1 MPDLTELLCL
11 DDDICWLS
19 LYFFSDR
26 CAELNFYNQEDNE
39 NKYINIRVYVRPLYK
54 YDALFNSFKEITD
67 TYRTIYDSA
76 EFDNLRKLIKIYLNN
91 MGPVTGSLPSAKSW
105 KEQMW

>member
-26 CAELNFYNQEDNE
+26 CAELNFCTREDNE
-39 NKYINIRVYVRPLYK
+39 NKYINTHVYVRPIYK
-54 YDALFNSFKEITD
+54 YNVPFNSFKELAD
-67 TYRTIYDSA
+67 TSNMIYSSA
-76 EFDNLRKLIKIYLNN
+76 EFDKLRRLIKTYLNN
-91 MGPVTGSLPSAKSW
+91 LGPVVGGLPSVKAW
-105 KEQMW
+105 KERLW